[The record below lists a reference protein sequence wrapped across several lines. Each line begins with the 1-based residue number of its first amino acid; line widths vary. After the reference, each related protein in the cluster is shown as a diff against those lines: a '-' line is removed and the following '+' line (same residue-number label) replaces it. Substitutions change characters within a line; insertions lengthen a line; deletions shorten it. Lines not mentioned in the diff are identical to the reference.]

1 MKIKNLVLSSTAALA
16 LFAISTTVANADSYT
31 VKAGDT
37 VSAIAA
43 NYNTSVSAIEKAN
56 ELSNIN
62 LIFVG
67 DKLEVNGTST
77 TTTATSAAPQSA
89 ASQATSSVASTAT
102 SASATSA
109 ASQSVTSQATSSAA
123 TSQATSSVATSQA
136 ASSVATSQATSSVA
150 SSQASSQA
158 STVTTQQSQA
168 QSSSATVTVT
178 SSNTSDS
185 DSSAKAWIA
194 NKESGGSYSARNGQY
209 VGKYQLSSSYLN
221 GDYSSANQDR
231 VADQYVTS
239 RYGSWAAAKSY
250 WVANGSY

>member
-150 SSQASSQA
+150 SSQASA
-158 STVTTQQSQA
+158 ATTQQA

-185 DSSAKAWIA
+185 DSAAKAWIA